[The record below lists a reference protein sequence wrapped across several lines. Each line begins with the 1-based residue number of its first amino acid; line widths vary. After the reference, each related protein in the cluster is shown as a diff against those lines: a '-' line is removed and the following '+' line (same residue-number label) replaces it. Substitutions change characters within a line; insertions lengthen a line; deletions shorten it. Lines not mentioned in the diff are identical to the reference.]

1 MPGHPETS
9 HCRTS
14 DISLP
19 RLRRTTQPTTV
30 VEGAFPGLPSNK
42 FPKLYVH
49 LWRTYFFGQLSPSN
63 SNGCF
68 LTLGAASH
76 PPGPCAIREEVMF
89 LHSTRSEQLA
99 TLAGQVSLAEEA
111 TPELLSEIVAKTA
124 RRLSAPGAAQ
134 LDQLIEAGALI
145 EAALALVN
153 LELPL
158 WQIRRITYDEG
169 EWHCAMSRQ
178 RELPEWLD
186 RAIETS
192 HASLTLAI
200 VSVYIEALRQIE
212 ASREPSRPSV
222 PQTRGGQFEPV
233 CCDNFA

>member
-1 MPGHPETS
+1 
-9 HCRTS
+9 
-14 DISLP
+14 
-19 RLRRTTQPTTV
+19 
-30 VEGAFPGLPSNK
+30 
-42 FPKLYVH
+42 
-49 LWRTYFFGQLSPSN
+49 
-63 SNGCF
+63 
-68 LTLGAASH
+68 
-76 PPGPCAIREEVMF
+76 MF

-99 TLAGQVSLAEEA
+99 TLAGQVTLADEA
-111 TPELLSEIVAKTA
+111 TPELFSEIVAKTA

-134 LDQLIEAGALI
+134 LDQLIEAGGLT

-186 RAIETS
+186 QAIETN

-200 VSVYIEALRQIE
+200 VSVYIETLRQIE

-233 CCDNFA
+233 CCDNFT

>member
-1 MPGHPETS
+1 
-9 HCRTS
+9 
-14 DISLP
+14 
-19 RLRRTTQPTTV
+19 
-30 VEGAFPGLPSNK
+30 
-42 FPKLYVH
+42 
-49 LWRTYFFGQLSPSN
+49 
-63 SNGCF
+63 
-68 LTLGAASH
+68 
-76 PPGPCAIREEVMF
+76 MF
-89 LHSTRSEQLA
+89 LHTPHSEQFA
-99 TLAGQVSLAEEA
+99 TLAGKVGLADEA

-124 RRLSAPGAAQ
+124 RRLSALGDAAQ
-134 LDQLIEAGALI
+134 LDQLIEAGGLT

-186 RAIETS
+186 QAIETS

-200 VSVYIEALRQIE
+200 VSAYIETLRQIE

-222 PQTRGGQFEPV
+222 PQTRGDQFEPV

>member
-1 MPGHPETS
+1 
-9 HCRTS
+9 
-14 DISLP
+14 
-19 RLRRTTQPTTV
+19 
-30 VEGAFPGLPSNK
+30 
-42 FPKLYVH
+42 
-49 LWRTYFFGQLSPSN
+49 
-63 SNGCF
+63 
-68 LTLGAASH
+68 
-76 PPGPCAIREEVMF
+76 MF
-89 LHSTRSEQLA
+89 LHSIHSEKLA
-99 TLAGQVSLAEEA
+99 TLARQANLADEA

-124 RRLSAPGAAQ
+124 RRLSAPGTAQ
-134 LDQLIEAGALI
+134 LDQLIEAGALT
-145 EAALALVN
+145 EAAFALVN

-186 RAIETS
+186 QAIENS

-200 VSVYIEALRQIE
+200 VSVYIETLRQIE

-222 PQTRGGQFEPV
+222 PQTRGDQFEPV

>member
-1 MPGHPETS
+1 
-9 HCRTS
+9 
-14 DISLP
+14 
-19 RLRRTTQPTTV
+19 
-30 VEGAFPGLPSNK
+30 
-42 FPKLYVH
+42 
-49 LWRTYFFGQLSPSN
+49 
-63 SNGCF
+63 
-68 LTLGAASH
+68 
-76 PPGPCAIREEVMF
+76 MF

-99 TLAGQVSLAEEA
+99 TLAGQVTLADEA
-111 TPELLSEIVAKTA
+111 TPELFSEIVAKTA
-124 RRLSAPGAAQ
+124 RRLSAPGSAQ
-134 LDQLIEAGALI
+134 LDQLIEAGGLT

-186 RAIETS
+186 QAIETN

-200 VSVYIEALRQIE
+200 VSVYIETLRQIE